1 MKILKKISKVIVI
14 VMAVLA
20 TIWCGLYVY
29 ANYFYNDKQID
40 VENFY
45 IAELPLP
52 PSQFEE
58 DFKEIHQIVMEN
70 YSLYQ
75 AKHLNMDS
83 LYQACDARV
92 RQAQTTTDYG
102 LIVQEYISAL
112 QCAHAITCYKR
123 YTANQRVAFIED
135 SLFVDKP
142 SDYLTEYGFQDKD
155 RIIAINGLPYKQWI
169 EQNEKYTEASTV
181 PHRRLRTAYD
191 AFRSYAD
198 TLRNYTLLRGGD
210 TLTITLPLKQRDYFP
225 DSEEQTVESRILQD
239 SIGYL
244 TIKTMMNPVMEDFK
258 AVYPKVKDL
267 PYLIIDVRRNG
278 GGNSMNGVDI
288 CKYFIREAQ
297 PHCVSKNY
305 IMQPETDAYKGKI
318 YLLTDTYTLSAAESF
333 TLDMKESGNVTLIGE
348 ATGGDTGNGPRPF
361 CTKQR
366 TYFRIPTRQPD
377 VSSKGFPMEGIGIPP
392 HHQSAPY
399 PTQRLRR
406 RLRLRAERYGNR
418 SIQTRIAML
427 KRALFFSTPFCLS
440 LRDNQLVIATKEAP
454 NLRKS
459 VPIEDI
465 GVVVLEHQQTTV
477 TLPLLNALS
486 DRNVA
491 VVFCDGNRMPNAM
504 LMNLD
509 SNRTQGESYRAQIEA
524 SEPLK
529 KNLWKQI
536 VEAKIRNQAALLR
549 KLGKDGDKLKPS
561 YKNVK
566 SGDAD
571 NREGAAARIY
581 WSELFGKEF
590 VRIREGAEPNNL
602 LNYGYTILRAA
613 VARSLMGSGLF
624 PAFGIFHRNRYNAF
638 PLADDVMEPYR
649 PYVDELVCRLYLE
662 NKTQLTQAVKG
673 ELLSLLYAD
682 TRFEKVLR
690 PLDVGLTFTSASLAQ
705 CFTGMRKKIA
715 FPLLE

>member
-1 MKILKKISKVIVI
+1 
-14 VMAVLA
+14 
-20 TIWCGLYVY
+20 
-29 ANYFYNDKQID
+29 
-40 VENFY
+40 
-45 IAELPLP
+45 
-52 PSQFEE
+52 
-58 DFKEIHQIVMEN
+58 
-70 YSLYQ
+70 
-75 AKHLNMDS
+75 
-83 LYQACDARV
+83 
-92 RQAQTTTDYG
+92 
-102 LIVQEYISAL
+102 
-112 QCAHAITCYKR
+112 
-123 YTANQRVAFIED
+123 
-135 SLFVDKP
+135 
-142 SDYLTEYGFQDKD
+142 
-155 RIIAINGLPYKQWI
+155 
-169 EQNEKYTEASTV
+169 
-181 PHRRLRTAYD
+181 
-191 AFRSYAD
+191 
-198 TLRNYTLLRGGD
+198 
-210 TLTITLPLKQRDYFP
+210 
-225 DSEEQTVESRILQD
+225 
-239 SIGYL
+239 
-244 TIKTMMNPVMEDFK
+244 
-258 AVYPKVKDL
+258 
-267 PYLIIDVRRNG
+267 
-278 GGNSMNGVDI
+278 
-288 CKYFIREAQ
+288 
-297 PHCVSKNY
+297 
-305 IMQPETDAYKGKI
+305 
-318 YLLTDTYTLSAAESF
+318 
-333 TLDMKESGNVTLIGE
+333 
-348 ATGGDTGNGPRPF
+348 
-361 CTKQR
+361 
-366 TYFRIPTRQPD
+366 
-377 VSSKGFPMEGIGIPP
+377 
-392 HHQSAPY
+392 
-399 PTQRLRR
+399 
-406 RLRLRAERYGNR
+406 
-418 SIQTRIAML
+418 ML
-427 KRALFFSTPFCLS
+427 KRTLFFATPFCLS

-465 GVVVLEHQQTTV
+465 GVVVLEHRQTIV
-477 TLPLLNALS
+477 TLPLL
-486 DRNVA
+486 
-491 VVFCDGNRMPNAM
+491 NAM

-549 KLGKDGDKLKPS
+549 KLGKDGDKLKPC

-581 WSELFGKEF
+581 WSELFGREF